1 MKTLSPLVLTV
12 VLLSTVWINK
22 SNGQSPFSSLVWTF
36 HWMSTADQNQ
46 FELSRNIWWSGSGN
60 QVFCW
65 SSGGEVSGVLSR
77 WGLQDL
83 LYQTCWRYDVIQ
95 RKYFS
100 FSGNISGL
108 VVARGCATK
117 APVFYVECENHQ
129 SKRNIEEFCYCSF
142 NFCNS
147 HSNSGGVITTQS
159 FCIICLSLFSYTF
172 LDKNL

>member
-1 MKTLSPLVLTV
+1 MVWQWQSSVLLELRGRSIRSAIKMRTTRPALPNVLTV
-12 VLLSTVWINK
+12 W
-22 SNGQSPFSSLVWTF
+22 
-36 HWMSTADQNQ
+36 
-46 FELSRNIWWSGSGN
+46 
-60 QVFCW
+60 
-65 SSGGEVSGVLSR
+65 
-77 WGLQDL
+77 
-83 LYQTCWRYDVIQ
+83 YDVIQ

-172 LDKNL
+172 LDKKL